1 MTLLPQFLVKKQRNL
16 LSLMLAVGVSACA
29 STSSQAPSSIHDPN
43 EATNRKIHGF
53 NKAVDKALLSP
64 AATGYGTIVPSGV
77 RRGFSNFAD
86 HLSLPNDFINNTLQ
100 GDVEE
105 AGTNLAR
112 FTVNTVFGLFGFI
125 DVASAGG
132 MQRHDTDFGETLHSW
147 GTGEG
152 AYTEIPFFGP
162 STTRDAYGLLV
173 DIILDPF
180 FVVVRE
186 PTRYIGAGA
195 YVVNVMGNRYDY
207 DETID
212 SILYDSAD
220 SYAQARILYLQN
232 RRFELGTDD
241 ESTYLDPEFDPYED
255 PYADF

>member
-1 MTLLPQFLVKKQRNL
+1 MTLLPQFLLKKQRNL
-16 LSLMLAVGVSACA
+16 LCLLLAVSVSACA
-29 STSSQAPSSIHDPN
+29 GTSDRAPAGIHDPN
-43 EATNRKIHGF
+43 EAANRRVHSF
-53 NKAVDKALLSP
+53 NKSVDKALLSP
-64 AATGYGTIVPSGV
+64 AATGYGTIVPQPV

-86 HLSLPNDFINNTLQ
+86 HLSLVNDFINNSLQ
-100 GDVEE
+100 GEVED

-112 FTVNTVFGLFGFI
+112 FTVNTLFGLFGFI

-132 MQRHDTDFGETLHSW
+132 MARQDTDFGETLHVW
-147 GTGEG
+147 GVGEG
-152 AYTEIPFFGP
+152 AYTELPFFGP

-173 DIILDPF
+173 DIVLDPF
-180 FVVVRE
+180 FVVTRE

-212 SILYDSAD
+212 SILYDSED

-232 RRFELGTDD
+232 RRFELGKGEDG
-241 ESTYLDPEFDPYED
+241 TYLDPEFDPYED

>member
-1 MTLLPQFLVKKQRNL
+1 MTLLPQFLLNKQRNL
-16 LSLMLAVGVSACA
+16 LCLLLALTVSACA
-29 STSSQAPSSIHDPN
+29 STSSQSPSGINDPN
-43 EATNRKIHGF
+43 EAANRRIHGF
-53 NKAVDKALLSP
+53 NKSVDKVLLSP
-64 AATGYGTIVPSGV
+64 AATGYGTIVPPV
-77 RRGFSNFAD
+77 ARRGFSNFAD
-86 HLSLPNDFINNTLQ
+86 HLSLPNDFINNSLQ
-100 GDVEE
+100 GNVGE
-105 AGTNLAR
+105 ATTNLAR
-112 FTVNTVFGLFGFI
+112 FTVNTLFGLFGFI

-132 MQRHDTDFGETLHSW
+132 MERHDTDFGETLHVW
-147 GTGEG
+147 GKREG
-152 AYTEIPFFGP
+152 AYTELPFFGP

-180 FVVVRE
+180 FVVTRE

-212 SILYDSAD
+212 SILYESAD

-232 RRFELGTDD
+232 RRFELGNGDA
-241 ESTYLDPEFDPYED
+241 STYVDPEFDPYED

>member
-1 MTLLPQFLVKKQRNL
+1 MILLPQFLLKKQRKL
-16 LSLMLAVGVSACA
+16 LCVALALLVSACT
-29 STSSQAPSSIHDPN
+29 STSSQPPSAINDPN
-43 EATNRKIHGF
+43 EAANRRMHSF
-53 NKAVDKALLSP
+53 NKSVDKVLLSP
-64 AATGYGTIVPSGV
+64 ASTGYGTIVPKGL

-86 HLSLPNDFINNTLQ
+86 HLSLPNDFINNSLQ
-100 GDVEE
+100 GEVGN
-105 AGTNLAR
+105 ASNNVAR
-112 FTVNTVFGLFGFI
+112 FAVNTLFGLFGFI

-132 MQRHDTDFGETLHSW
+132 MERHDTDFGETLHVW

-152 AYTEIPFFGP
+152 AYTELPFFGP

-180 FVVVRE
+180 FVVTRE

-232 RRFELGTDD
+232 RRFELGNKDG
-241 ESTYLDPEFDPYED
+241 STYVDPEFDPYED